1 MMDFLM
7 QKEEALLQ
15 SIEDPTPDRMKTM
28 VASEAL
34 SVDASGVVPV
44 AAFYDIWPQVKV
56 TGHSTSDM
64 QVIALGDGAA
74 LVTYKLMQS
83 GTLMGQPLQP
93 VVYATTA
100 WTLRNGTWLAAF
112 HQEVAPAAVAA
123 E

>member
-1 MMDFLM
+1 MDFLM

-15 SIEDPTPDRMKTM
+15 SVEDPTPDRMKTL
-28 VASEAL
+28 VTSDAL
-34 SVDASGVVPV
+34 SVDANGVMPV
-44 AAFYDIWPQVKV
+44 SAFYDLWPQIKI

-64 QVIALGDGAA
+64 QVISLGADAA

-83 GTLMGQPLQP
+83 GTLMGQPLPP

-100 WTLRNGTWLAAF
+100 WARRNGTWLAVL
-112 HQEVAPAAVAA
+112 HQEVAPAPVAA